1 MNREESIK
9 LARDIKAKGG
19 VGPKKIGLSYSKDDP
34 LNKIKRKINSI
45 LKEGYSFK
53 CCCPVCKDLQRDKK
67 LYSFRC
73 SCGGI
78 QYPTIE
84 NCSNRPGIMNDILFI
99 KCRIMGL

>member
-45 LKEGYSFK
+45 LRNNII
-53 CCCPVCKDLQRDKK
+53 VK
-67 LYSFRC
+67 L
-73 SCGGI
+73 I
-78 QYPTIE
+78 NVE
-84 NCSNRPGIMNDILFI
+84 EV
-99 KCRIMGL
+99 